1 MENWKNVDVDDDR
14 VYSLKCVVVLSPH
27 SKKKYYKEKSEGEK
41 KWQEKIKKVKSW
53 CHFRFGR
60 HNFLGIKILKIVR
73 KTMRM
78 HSFPVLIF

>member
-1 MENWKNVDVDDDR
+1 MENWKNDDVDDDR

-27 SKKKYYKEKSEGEK
+27 SKKVLQGEVRRRK

-60 HNFLGIKILKIVR
+60 HNVLGINILKIVR
-73 KTMRM
+73 KTMIM
-78 HSFPVLIF
+78 PSMSV